1 MTGNR
6 SVIIVGGG
14 IAGLAAASRL
24 SRAGFS
30 VVILE
35 ARDRIGGRI
44 FTKRLPGDNQ
54 AIELGAEFI
63 HGLPPEIWQPVQ
75 EHGLDAVEVEGE
87 GWCVSDVGILPCRFF
102 SDVDSLL
109 SKMDDSI
116 ADESFLD
123 FLSRRFP
130 NPRHDPHEEA
140 VKRRATQYVSGFNAA
155 DPALVGV
162 HWLVDGMRAEE
173 QIQGHRAFRLKG
185 GYESLLEIFR
195 GQIANRDVKVQA
207 NSVVTKI
214 EWSKSRAAV
223 TVQNADQNADRPASL
238 AASQVLITVPVG
250 VLKATVGEVGAIQ
263 FVPQL
268 PRAKT
273 DALDKIEMGHVI
285 RVTLRFRDRF
295 WDAIQPPPDK
305 DKSLA
310 EMGFLFSDDKF
321 FPTWWTTM
329 PEKAPMI
336 TGWAPFRSAELL
348 SGQNNSFVV
357 DHALGTLARLLGVR
371 NSDGLPTSD
380 LEGRLEGAYFHDWQ
394 NDPFSRGAY
403 TYGKVGS
410 DGAQQNLGAPI
421 DNTLFFAGE
430 ATDTTGHNGTVHAAI
445 ASGYRAADEIVKARE

>member
-1 MTGNR
+1 MVENR

-14 IAGLAAASRL
+14 IAGLAAASKL

-35 ARDRIGGRI
+35 ARDRIGGRV
-44 FTKRLPGDNQ
+44 FTKRATGENL

-87 GWCVSDVGILPCRFF
+87 SWCASKAGILPCRFF

-123 FLSRRFP
+123 FLNRRFP
-130 NPRHDPHEEA
+130 NPKHDPHEEA

-185 GYESLLEIFR
+185 SYESLLEIFR
-195 GQIANRDVKVQA
+195 GQIIDRDVTVRT

-214 EWSKSRAAV
+214 EWSKGRAEV
-223 TVQNADQNADRPASL
+223 TVQNADRTASF
-238 AASQVLITVPVG
+238 SGSHVLVTVPVG
-250 VLKATVGEVGAIQ
+250 VLKATVGEIGAIQ

-273 DALDKIEMGHVI
+273 EALDKIEMGQVI

-295 WDAIQPPPDK
+295 WDSIQPPPDK
-305 DKSLA
+305 DRSLA

-321 FPTWWTTM
+321 FPTWWTAM
-329 PEKAPMI
+329 PDKTPMI
-336 TGWAPFRSAELL
+336 TGWAPFRSADLL
-348 SGQNNSFVV
+348 SGQNDSFVV
-357 DHALGTLARLLGVR
+357 DHALSTLGRLLGTPV
-371 NSDGLPTSD
+371 SD

-394 NDPFSRGAY
+394 TDPFSRGAY
-403 TYGKVGS
+403 SYGKVGS
-410 DGAQQNLGAPI
+410 DGAQRNLGAPI
-421 DNTLFFAGE
+421 ENTLFFAGE

-445 ASGYRAADEIVKARE
+445 ASGYRVAAEIVKAQG